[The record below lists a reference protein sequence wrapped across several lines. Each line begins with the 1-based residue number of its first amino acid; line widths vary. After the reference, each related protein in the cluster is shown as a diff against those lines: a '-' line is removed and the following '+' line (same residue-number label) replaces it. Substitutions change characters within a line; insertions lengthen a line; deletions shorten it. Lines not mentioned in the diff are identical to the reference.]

1 MTEAEVLHKM
11 SGFFTVNRAV
21 KIIAY
26 ADKQLGA
33 STSITS
39 LIGKASNMDMD
50 GMFVICMNS

>member
-1 MTEAEVLHKM
+1 MTQADVLHKM
-11 SGFFTVNRAV
+11 SRFFTVDRAV

-50 GMFVICMNS
+50 GMFVVCINS